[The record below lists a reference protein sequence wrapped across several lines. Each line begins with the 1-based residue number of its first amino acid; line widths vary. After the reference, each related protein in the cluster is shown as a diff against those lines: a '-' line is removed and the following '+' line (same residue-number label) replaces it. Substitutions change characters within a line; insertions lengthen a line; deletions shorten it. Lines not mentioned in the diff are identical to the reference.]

1 MLALFYHWGFPC
13 GSAIKNPPVKQE
25 TGDAGSIRECQPTPV
40 FLLEKSHGQRSL
52 AGYSTKGCK
61 ESDMTEHACMHIL
74 SLQLEFLF
82 GWGGGEWWAN
92 LFN

>member
-13 GSAIKNPPVKQE
+13 GSAVKNLPVKQE

-52 AGYSTKGCK
+52 AGYST
-61 ESDMTEHACMHIL
+61 
-74 SLQLEFLF
+74 
-82 GWGGGEWWAN
+82 
-92 LFN
+92 